1 MRTIHF
7 AGRPG
12 ERRATP
18 MDPADRERMLRHL
31 AAAEAAIAHT
41 RGRIARQRGIIANS
55 EGASQQLAEEC
66 ALLVSLET
74 KLARQER
81 HLAMLLKHLVRCGW
95 TVGEPPTLHY
105 GL

>member
-1 MRTIHF
+1 
-7 AGRPG
+7 
-12 ERRATP
+12 
-18 MDPADRERMLRHL
+18 MDPADRERIERMLRHL
-31 AAAEAAIAHT
+31 AAAEDAIALS
-41 RGRIARQRGIIANS
+41 RERIARQRSIIANI
-55 EGASQQLAEEC
+55 EGASQQLAEAC